1 MKKNYFLLALL
12 VMLCNFAVAQQ
23 FITPTSYRGAFA
35 PAPAAMWTDQWTN
48 FDPQNT
54 VYPEVSGA
62 GVTLPVVNVTSEIT
76 TDTRWTADKV
86 YYLKAQIYVKTGA
99 TLTIDAGTVIRADH
113 TAVGAGLFVTKGSKL
128 IANGTASQPIIFT
141 SDNPVGSR
149 NKGDW
154 GGIIL
159 LGKGAYNL
167 NNGIGNIE
175 GIAPSSDTQYG
186 GGTSPDNND
195 NSGSLQYVRIEYAGY
210 VYAANNEINGLTFGA
225 VGRGTTIDYVQ
236 VSFSNDDSFEW
247 FGGAVNC
254 KHLVAYRGLDDDFD
268 TDNGFSG
275 NVQFC
280 LGVRDPQ
287 ISDAPAVSTSE
298 GFESDNNNS
307 NSNTGNLGT
316 PITSAIFSNC
326 TMVGPYYRLGL
337 PNGGTIANGYKRGAR
352 IRRNS
357 QLKIYNSVFTDYLEG
372 VHVDGSYAEANATAG
387 TLQFRNNIIAGT
399 VTTSKVTQVNSGST
413 FDIASW
419 YTASNNTT
427 ITTNSGLFRKA
438 YDTTDARLYT
448 GLDYRPATGSA
459 LLSGASFTEA
469 NIAAVTILVAPE
481 VTNVTY
487 CKGAVAT
494 PLTATLLGAGVSL
507 KWYTVAT
514 AGTASTT
521 APTPL
526 TTTVGTKTYYV
537 SQVNA
542 AGTESARAALTVTIN
557 ALPTTPVAITGVVA
571 QSANIGTTNPVT
583 YSIAAVVD
591 ATSYNWTVPAG
602 MNIISGQGT
611 TSVVVDFAGVSAGAG
626 AIGNLSV
633 VSINANGCSSIAK
646 TAALT
651 KALPAAPTA
660 LVMTNGV
667 TATAITNISAFVGTT
682 TVLTLNATAATATSF
697 NWTLPAG
704 VNQISGGTSNI
715 ITVNFAGVASGI
727 GTTAISVNAVNGVG
741 TSATAKALSLTR
753 ALPTAPTA
761 LVLTNGVTTTAITDV
776 SKYIGTT
783 TELTLK
789 ATAAATAN
797 ANSFEWTLP
806 SGVNQ
811 ISGGTSNIITVN
823 FAGLSG
829 PDLTSI
835 VLSVKSVNGV
845 GTSATAKALT
855 VTRKLPA
862 AVSVVTGQIG
872 GICANSS
879 VDYTITAPAGA
890 IAYNITVPTGSVIT
904 SPSNPTNVT
913 NTLTGTS
920 DLTFTVTY
928 SSNFATVTPKTIV
941 ITSVNNIGNS
951 ATNKLLTLTLPMTVT
966 SVTGGTSFTR
976 CDLKTFT
983 AVAPGAVTYNW
994 TVANGATIVSG
1005 QGTSSV
1011 VVDFSL
1017 VPDAITTTPLKVQ
1030 VTNSCGVLSA
1040 IKSVN
1045 ILSTL
1050 CAGSAKV
1057 ANANANA
1064 TTYNVTNIYPN
1075 PAVETFNANL
1085 DAEVASEVSMQ
1096 IFSING
1102 SLISERTISLEQGT
1116 NNITENVSEFSK
1128 GIYFVKFTNSATNET
1143 IVKKL
1148 IKE

>member
-1 MKKNYFLLALL
+1 MKKNYFLLATLI
-12 VMLCNFAVAQQ
+12 MLCNLAVAQQ

-48 FDPQNT
+48 YDPQNT
-54 VYPEVSGA
+54 VYPEVSGTNL
-62 GVTLPVVNVTSEIT
+62 TLPVVNVTSEIT
-76 TDTRWTADKV
+76 TDTHWTAGNV

-99 TLTIDAGTVIRADH
+99 TLTIDAGTIIRADH
-113 TAVGAGLFVTKGSKL
+113 TAVGAGLFITKGSKL
-128 IANGTASQPIIFT
+128 IANGTASQPIVFT
-141 SDNPVGSR
+141 SDNAVGSR

-167 NNGIGNIE
+167 NGGIGNIE

-186 GGTSPDNND
+186 GGSSPDNND

-210 VYAANNEINGLTFGA
+210 VYAPNNEINGLTFGA

-280 LGVRDPQ
+280 LAVRDPQ

-298 GFESDNNNS
+298 GFESDNNAS
-307 NSNTGNLGT
+307 STAVS
-316 PITSAIFSNC
+316 PYTSAIFTNC
-326 TMVGPYYRLGL
+326 TMVGPYYRVGL
-337 PNGGTIANGYKRGAR
+337 PNGGTIASGFKRGAR

-372 VHVDGSYAEANATAG
+372 VHIDGATTEANATAG
-387 TLQFRNNIIAGT
+387 SLQFRNNIIAGT

-413 FDIASW
+413 FDVASW
-419 YTASNNTT
+419 YTTSNNTT
-427 ITTNSGLFRKA
+427 VSTNAGLFTKA

-459 LLSGASFTEA
+459 LLSGASFTETSL
-469 NIAAVTILVAPE
+469 AAVTILVAPE
-481 VTNVTY
+481 VANRTY
-487 CKGAVAT
+487 CKGATAT

-514 AGTASTT
+514 GGTGSTT

-526 TTTVGTKTYYV
+526 TTTVGTKIYYV
-537 SQVNA
+537 SQVNVV
-542 AGTESARAALTVTIN
+542 GVESTRAALTVTVN
-557 ALPTTPVAITGVVA
+557 ALPLTPGAITGVIA

-602 MNIISGQGT
+602 MNIVSGQGT
-611 TSVVVDFAGVSAGAG
+611 TSIVVNFAGVAPGAG

-633 VSINANGCSSIAK
+633 VSINSNGCSSVAK

-651 KALPAAPTA
+651 KALPATPTA
-660 LVMTNGV
+660 LVLTNGV
-667 TATAITNISAFVGTT
+667 STTAITKISEYVGTT
-682 TVLTLNATAATATSF
+682 TELTLTATALTATSF

-704 VNQISGGTSNI
+704 VNQISGNNSNV
-715 ITVNFAGVASGI
+715 ITVNFAGVAPGV

-741 TSATAKALSLTR
+741 TSLAAKTLSLTK
-753 ALPTAPTA
+753 ALPTAPST

-789 ATAAATAN
+789 ATVAATAA
-797 ANSFEWTLP
+797 ANSFEWILP
-806 SGVNQ
+806 AGVNQ
-811 ISGGTSNIITVN
+811 ISGGTSNVITVN
-823 FAGLSG
+823 FAGFSV

-835 VLSVKSVNGV
+835 ILGVKSVNGV
-845 GTSATAKALT
+845 GTSIAAKTLT

-862 AVSVVTGQIG
+862 VVSVVTGQIA

-879 VDYTITAPAGA
+879 VNYIITAPAGA
-890 IAYNITVPTGSVIT
+890 LSYNITVPVGSVIT
-904 SPSNPTNVT
+904 SPSYPSNNT
-913 NTLTGTS
+913 NTLSTS
-920 DLTFTVTY
+920 DLNFTVNY
-928 SSNFATVTPKTIV
+928 SSDFASVATKKIV
-941 ITSVNNIGNS
+941 ITSVNNIGS
-951 ATNKLLTLTLPMTVT
+951 SLTAKSLTLVTAMSVT

-976 CDLKTFT
+976 CDVKTFT
-983 AVAPGAVTYNW
+983 AVALGAVAYNW
-994 TVANGATIVSG
+994 TVADGATIVSG
-1005 QGTSSV
+1005 QGTNTI
-1011 VVDFSL
+1011 VVDYSG
-1017 VPDAITTTPLKVQ
+1017 VSDSVTTTPLKVQ
-1030 VTNSCGVLSA
+1030 VTNSCGVVSA

-1057 ANANANA
+1057 SNTDTNAS
-1064 TTYNVTNIYPN
+1064 YNVTNIYPN
-1075 PAVETFNANL
+1075 PAIDTFNIKL
-1085 DAEVASEVSMQ
+1085 DTEIASEINMQ

-1102 SLISERTISLEQGT
+1102 SLITEKTISLEQGT
-1116 NNITENVSEFSK
+1116 NNITENVSDYSK

>member
-1 MKKNYFLLALL
+1 MKKNYLLLAML

-54 VYPEVSGA
+54 TYPEVSGA
-62 GVTLPVVNVTSEIT
+62 GVTLSVVNVTSEIT
-76 TDTRWTADKV
+76 TDTHWTAGNV

-128 IANGTASQPIIFT
+128 IANGTASQPIVFT
-141 SDNPVGSR
+141 SDNAVGSR

-225 VGRGTTIDYVQ
+225 VGRGTTIDNIQ

-387 TLQFRNNIIAGT
+387 SLQFRNNLIAGT
-399 VTTSKVTQVNSGST
+399 VTTSKITQVNSGST
-413 FDIASW
+413 FGIAAW
-419 YTASNNTT
+419 FTASNNTT
-427 ITTNSGLFRKA
+427 AATNAGLFTKAYETTNA
-438 YDTTDARLYT
+438 QTYT

-459 LLSGASFTEA
+459 LLSGASFSETSL
-469 NIAAVTILVAPE
+469 AAVTILVAPE
-481 VTNVTY
+481 VANKTY
-487 CKGAVAT
+487 CKSAVAT

-507 KWYTVAT
+507 KWYTAAT
-514 AGTASTT
+514 GGTGATT

-526 TTTVGTKTYYV
+526 TTTVGSKTYYV

-542 AGTESARAALTVTIN
+542 AGTESSRAAITVTVN
-557 ALPTTPVAITGVVA
+557 DLPLAPLAITGVIA
-571 QSANIGTTNPVT
+571 QSANIGTSNPVT
-583 YSIAAVVD
+583 YSIADVIN
-591 ATSYNWTVPAG
+591 ATSYNWTVPTG

-611 TSVVVDFAGVSAGAG
+611 TSVVVNFASVASGAG

-633 VSINANGCSSIAK
+633 VAINANGCSSAAK

-660 LVMTNGV
+660 LLMTNGITT
-667 TATAITNISAFVGTT
+667 TAVTNISAFVGTT
-682 TVLTLNATAATATSF
+682 SEFTLTATASTATSF

-704 VNQISGGTSNI
+704 VNQVSGGTTNT
-715 ITVNFAGVASGI
+715 ITVNFAGVASGV
-727 GTTAISVNAVNGVG
+727 GTIAISVNGVNGVG
-741 TSATAKALSLTR
+741 TSLAAKTLTLTKAL
-753 ALPTAPTA
+753 PGAPTK
-761 LVLTNGVTTTAITDV
+761 LVLTNGITITALTDV
-776 SKYIGTT
+776 SKFIGTT
-783 TELTLK
+783 TELTL
-789 ATAAATAN
+789 TASYLATAN
-797 ANSFEWTLP
+797 ANSFEWNLP
-806 SGVNQ
+806 AGMNQ
-811 ISGGTSNIITVN
+811 VSGGNTNVITVN
-823 FAGLSG
+823 FAGFSG

-835 VLSVKSVNGV
+835 VIGVKSVNGV
-845 GTSATAKALT
+845 GTSTLAKTLT

-862 AVSVVTGQIG
+862 MVSVVTGQFSG
-872 GICANSS
+872 VCAGSS
-879 VDYTITAPAGA
+879 VNYTITAPLYTNSY
-890 IAYNITVPTGSVIT
+890 IVTVPVGSVIT
-904 SPSNPTNVT
+904 SPSNLSNTT
-913 NTLTGTS
+913 NTLATS
-920 DLTFTVTY
+920 DLNFTVDY
-928 SSNFATVTPKTIV
+928 SSNFASVLPKTIV

-951 ATNKLLTLTLPMTVT
+951 LTNKTLTLATAMTVT
-966 SVTGGTSFTR
+966 SVSGGTSFTR
-976 CDLKTFT
+976 CDNGTF
-983 AVAPGAVTYNW
+983 VANAIGATNYVW
-994 TVANGATIVSG
+994 TVANGATILSG
-1005 QGTSSV
+1005 QGTNTV
-1011 VVDFSL
+1011 VVDFSGVL
-1017 VPDAITTTPLKVQ
+1017 DTVLSTPLKVQ
-1030 VTNSCGVLSA
+1030 VSNNCGVLSA
-1040 IKSVN
+1040 VKSVT
-1045 ILSTL
+1045 LASTL
-1050 CAGSAKV
+1050 CAGGAKM
-1057 ANANANA
+1057 ANVSSN
-1064 TTYNVTNIYPN
+1064 TTYNVSNIYPN
-1075 PAVETFNANL
+1075 PAIETFNANL
-1085 DAEVASEVSMQ
+1085 DAEIASEVSMQ
-1096 IFSING
+1096 IFSFNG

-1116 NNITENVSEFSK
+1116 NNITENVSEYSK
-1128 GIYFVKFTNSATNET
+1128 GIYFVKFTNSTTNET